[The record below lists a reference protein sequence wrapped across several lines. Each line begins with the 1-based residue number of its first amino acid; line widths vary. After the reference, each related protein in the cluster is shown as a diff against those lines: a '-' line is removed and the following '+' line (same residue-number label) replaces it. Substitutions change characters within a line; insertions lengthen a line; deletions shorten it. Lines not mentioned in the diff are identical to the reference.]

1 MGVFVQQSLISA
13 RFFTT
18 FGHFIALIV
27 LFTTIDNNIEAGLGD
42 NYSDSDRQKAAT
54 IAWVSR

>member
-13 RFFTT
+13 RFLTT

-27 LFTTIDNNIEAGLGD
+27 LFSTIDNNIEAGLSD

-54 IAWVSR
+54 TAWVS